1 MGVEKENSLKKP
13 VNKITFLPK
22 KRKKLFIHNLISK
35 KEKEDRNNIEKNRL
49 HFNIY
54 QKKKKIWIL
63 LLEYSFISKSL
74 HKLLKIIKNLQS

>member
-1 MGVEKENSLKKP
+1 MGVEKENSLKKSI
-13 VNKITFLPK
+13 NKITFLSK

-54 QKKKKIWIL
+54 QKKKK
-63 LLEYSFISKSL
+63 YGFFY
-74 HKLLKIIKNLQS
+74 